1 MLVDTHCHIHQ
12 SDYSLPAA
20 DVLMRAHEAGIKAM
34 ICVGTDQQSSVE
46 AIEFA
51 KKHEGV
57 FATVGVHPHESK
69 HGIDGIAE
77 LAKAGNTKLVA
88 IGEIGLDYYYRHSSR
103 EVQMAV
109 FEQQLQLAKDA
120 QLPVVF
126 HVRSAFDDFWPI
138 VANFSGIRGVM
149 HSFTDSFASLE
160 RGLVAGF
167 YVGVNGISTF
177 TRDTEQT
184 EMFRRIP
191 LDRLLLETDA
201 PFLTP
206 APYRG
211 KVNEPSMVSEVAK
224 YHANLRDISYDEIVS
239 HTSHNAK
246 ILFGI

>member
-20 DVLMRAHEAGIKAM
+20 DVLTRAHEAGIKAM

-57 FATVGVHPHESK
+57 FATIGVHPHESK
-69 HGIDGIAE
+69 HGIDSIAE
-77 LAKAGNTKLVA
+77 LAKAGSTKLVA
-88 IGEIGLDYYYRHSSR
+88 IGEIGLDYYYTHSSR

-160 RGLVAGF
+160 RALAAGF

-184 EMFRRIP
+184 ETFRRIP

-206 APYRG
+206 TPYRG

-224 YHANLRDISYDEIVS
+224 YHANLRDISYDEIAS